1 LLTVLNKNKI
11 KIGMKGSIKIK
22 NRWYSGNQEDWDEKY
37 KIWDFLI
44 IFFAILFFVLS
55 IILLI
60 FNFISIFI

>member
-1 LLTVLNKNKI
+1 
-11 KIGMKGSIKIK
+11 MKGSIKIK